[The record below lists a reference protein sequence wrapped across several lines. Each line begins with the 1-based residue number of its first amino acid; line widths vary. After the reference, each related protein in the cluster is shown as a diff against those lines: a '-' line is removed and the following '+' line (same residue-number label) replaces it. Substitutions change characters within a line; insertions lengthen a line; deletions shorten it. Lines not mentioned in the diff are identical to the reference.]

1 MLNVEKIRLMT
12 QLSIYDRKE
21 GKAIRDVSRYFKGDY
36 LSRRI
41 FMALVHYTLCFIL
54 VSMLLMLI
62 NLEELLMH
70 LNIPF
75 IVAAVRVLLF
85 IYVLG
90 FVGMM
95 AFSYVRYARAYDD
108 LHRKSLYYMAK
119 LDKLL
124 QLEEAPDT
132 KLDIESAG
140 SEFYKEKGGKIR
152 IMEDAPKQE
161 AKCSKTQPDRKNS
174 ATAASK
180 KAESQR
186 MERAAQHTLQKKP
199 PQPAVQEE
207 EQWLDDPIEP
217 ENGWLDDPV
226 EPEGGWLDAE
236 DDTVNTGDDNDW
248 LDDPVEPQKH
258 SDTGR
263 PSADGIQLMDFRK
276 HHEEEKR

>member
-36 LSRRI
+36 LSRRM

-152 IMEDAPKQE
+152 IMEEAPERQVKQP
-161 AKCSKTQPDRKNS
+161 KPQPDRRRS
-174 ATAASK
+174 ATAAPK
-180 KAESQR
+180 QA
-186 MERAAQHTLQKKP
+186 AAQHTLRKSA
-199 PQPAVQEE
+199 PQPVARQEE
-207 EQWLDDPIEP
+207 EWLDDPVEP

-226 EPEGGWLDAE
+226 EPEGGWLDGE
-236 DDTVNTGDDNDW
+236 DDIVNTGDESGW
-248 LDDPVEPQKH
+248 LDDPVEPKKQ

>member
-1 MLNVEKIRLMT
+1 
-12 QLSIYDRKE
+12 
-21 GKAIRDVSRYFKGDY
+21 
-36 LSRRI
+36 
-41 FMALVHYTLCFIL
+41 MALVHYTLCFIL

-95 AFSYVRYARAYDD
+95 AFSYVRYARTYDD

-152 IMEDAPKQE
+152 IMEDTPEQA
-161 AKCSKTQPDRKNS
+161 AKRSKTQPDRKNS
-174 ATAASK
+174 TTVAPK
-180 KAESQR
+180 QAE
-186 MERAAQHTLQKKP
+186 A
-199 PQPAVQEE
+199 QPALRKNAAHPAVPEE
-207 EQWLDDPIEP
+207 EEWLDDPIEP

-226 EPEGGWLDAE
+226 EPEGGWLDGE
-236 DDTVNTGDDNDW
+236 DDTVNTGDEAGW

-258 SDTGR
+258 SDRGR

>member
-36 LSRRI
+36 LSRRM

-152 IMEDAPKQE
+152 IMEDAPERQ
-161 AKCSKTQPDRKNS
+161 AKKPKPQPDRRS
-174 ATAASK
+174 SVIAAPK
-180 KAESQR
+180 QAE
-186 MERAAQHTLQKKP
+186 AQHTLRKSAA
-199 PQPAVQEE
+199 QPAVQKEE
-207 EQWLDDPIEP
+207 EWLDDPIEP
-217 ENGWLDDPV
+217 EDGWLDDPIEPEGGWLDDPV
-226 EPEGGWLDAE
+226 EPKER
-236 DDTVNTGDDNDW
+236 
-248 LDDPVEPQKH
+248 

>member
-36 LSRRI
+36 LSRRM

-85 IYVLG
+85 IYLLG

-140 SEFYKEKGGKIR
+140 TEFYKEKGGKIR
-152 IMEDAPKQE
+152 ILE
-161 AKCSKTQPDRKNS
+161 
-174 ATAASK
+174 
-180 KAESQR
+180 EST
-186 MERAAQHTLQKKP
+186 E
-199 PQPAVQEE
+199 
-207 EQWLDDPIEP
+207 WLDDPIEP
-217 ENGWLDDPV
+217 EDGWLDDPV
-226 EPEGGWLDAE
+226 EPEGGWLD
-236 DDTVNTGDDNDW
+236 
-248 LDDPVEPQKH
+248 DPVEPEKR

-263 PSADGIQLMDFRK
+263 PSGDGIQLMDFRK
-276 HHEEEKR
+276 HHEEDKR

>member
-36 LSRRI
+36 LSRRM

-95 AFSYVRYARAYDD
+95 AFSYVRYARTYDD

-152 IMEDAPKQE
+152 IMEDAPERQAKQP
-161 AKCSKTQPDRKNS
+161 KPQPDRRSS
-174 ATAASK
+174 ATAAPKQAVAPQK
-180 KAESQR
+180 KA
-186 MERAAQHTLQKKP
+186 
-199 PQPAVQEE
+199 PQPAARQEE
-207 EQWLDDPIEP
+207 EWLDDPIEP
-217 ENGWLDDPV
+217 EDGWLDDPV
-226 EPEGGWLDAE
+226 EPEGGWLD
-236 DDTVNTGDDNDW
+236 
-248 LDDPVEPQKH
+248 DPVEPKKH

>member
-36 LSRRI
+36 LSRRM

-152 IMEDAPKQE
+152 ILEDADERQVKH
-161 AKCSKTQPDRKNS
+161 SKTQPDRRSS
-174 ATAASK
+174 ATAAPK
-180 KAESQR
+180 QTE
-186 MERAAQHTLQKKP
+186 AQHMPQKKT
-199 PQPAVQEE
+199 PQSPVRKQEA
-207 EQWLDDPIEP
+207 WLDDPIEP

-226 EPEGGWLDAE
+226 EPEGGWLDE
-236 DDTVNTGDDNDW
+236 RDDTVTTGDNGGW
-248 LDDPVEPQKH
+248 LDDPVEPETH

-263 PSADGIQLMDFRK
+263 ASADGIQLMDFRK
-276 HHEEEKR
+276 HHEGR

>member
-36 LSRRI
+36 LSRRM

-62 NLEELLMH
+62 NLEEFLMH

-75 IVAAVRVLLF
+75 IVAAARVLLF

-124 QLEEAPDT
+124 QLEESPDT

-140 SEFYKEKGGKIR
+140 SEFYKEKSGKIR
-152 IMEDAPKQE
+152 IMD
-161 AKCSKTQPDRKNS
+161 
-174 ATAASK
+174 
-180 KAESQR
+180 EST
-186 MERAAQHTLQKKP
+186 E
-199 PQPAVQEE
+199 
-207 EQWLDDPIEP
+207 WLDDPIEP
-217 ENGWLDDPV
+217 DNGWLDDPV
-226 EPEGGWLDAE
+226 EPEGGWLDGE
-236 DDTVNTGDDNDW
+236 DDTVNTGDDNGW
-248 LDDPVEPQKH
+248 LDDPVESKKH
-258 SDTGR
+258 SDTGM

>member
-36 LSRRI
+36 LSRRM

-62 NLEELLMH
+62 NVEELLMH

-75 IVAAVRVLLF
+75 IVAAARVLLF

-140 SEFYKEKGGKIR
+140 SEFYKEKSGKIR
-152 IMEDAPKQE
+152 IMD
-161 AKCSKTQPDRKNS
+161 
-174 ATAASK
+174 
-180 KAESQR
+180 EST
-186 MERAAQHTLQKKP
+186 E
-199 PQPAVQEE
+199 
-207 EQWLDDPIEP
+207 WLDDPIEP
-217 ENGWLDDPV
+217 EGGWLDDPV
-226 EPEGGWLDAE
+226 EPEGGWLDGE
-236 DDTVNTGDDNDW
+236 DDTVNTGDDNGW
-248 LDDPVEPQKH
+248 LDDPVESKKH
-258 SDTGR
+258 SDTGM